1 MRSIRNYLFLSPDNG
16 DSALKRII
24 ESTLSGLGLKGL
36 PLTETIDNETSRL
49 VDQADLVIAD
59 VSGSDPDVMYLV
71 GIAQGGGKVV
81 LPIVGR
87 DEKEL
92 PSSLGRIQYLVYDPI
107 QPENFQRP
115 LKFWAQ
121 HLLPVSNERA

>member
-1 MRSIRNYLFLSPDNG
+1 MRNIRSYLFLTPDNS
-16 DSALKRII
+16 DTALKRII
-24 ESTLSGLGLKGL
+24 DSTLGGLGLKGL
-36 PLTETIDNETSRL
+36 PLTKTIDNETSRL

-59 VSGSDPDVMYLV
+59 VSGSDPDIMYMV
-71 GIAQGGGKVV
+71 GMAQGGGKVV

-92 PSSLGRIQYLVYDPI
+92 PSTLGRIQYLVYDPI
-107 QPENFQRP
+107 QPESFRRP

-121 HLLPVSNERA
+121 HLLPVSSEHA